1 MKIQKIISIKELA
14 AVVLIISLLTIVSC
28 GNQEE
33 SSAQENSTSSVSQNN
48 VEAPKMDIFAA
59 TFMGDIKAVRQ
70 HIKAGTDLNAKDEY
84 GSSPLIIAA
93 TFNKTEIAKALIDA
107 GADLQI
113 TNNEGGTVLHIAA
126 FFCRTEIV
134 EALLTK
140 GTDKTK
146 KNNYGATAEQTV
158 SGSFTDAKPIY
169 DQISKDLGPFGFK
182 LNYEQLETSRPKI
195 AEMLK

>member
-1 MKIQKIISIKELA
+1 MKIQKIISIKKLA
-14 AVVLIISLLTIVSC
+14 AVMLMISLLTIVSC

-33 SSAQENSTSSVSQNN
+33 NSAQENSTTTVSQNN
-48 VEAPKMDIFAA
+48 IEAPQMDIFAA

-70 HIKAGTDLNAKDEY
+70 HIKAGTDLNAKDQY
-84 GSSPLIIAA
+84 GSNPLIIAA

-113 TNNEGGTVLHIAA
+113 TNNEGGTALHIAA

-134 EALLTK
+134 EALLIK
-140 GTDKTK
+140 GADKTI
-146 KNNYGATAEQTV
+146 KNNYGSTAHETV
-158 SGSFTDAKPIY
+158 SGSFTDVKPIY
-169 DQISKDLGPFGFK
+169 DQFSKNLGSLGFK
-182 LNYEQLETSRPKI
+182 LDYEQLETTRPKI

>member
-1 MKIQKIISIKELA
+1 MKIQKILSFK
-14 AVVLIISLLTIVSC
+14 SLLVTMFMITLLSIVSC
-28 GNQEE
+28 NYEQA

-70 HIKAGTDLNAKDEY
+70 HIKAATDLNAKDQY

-107 GADLQI
+107 GADLHI
-113 TNNEGGTVLHIAA
+113 TNNEGGTALHVAA

-134 EALLTK
+134 AALLKK
-140 GTDKTK
+140 GTDKSI
-146 KNNYGATAEQTV
+146 KNKYGATALESV
-158 SGSFTDAKPIY
+158 SGSFDDVKPIY
-169 DQISKDLGPFGFK
+169 DQFSKNLGPLGFK
-182 LNYEQLETSRPKI
+182 LDYEQLETSRPKI

>member
-14 AVVLIISLLTIVSC
+14 AVVLMISLLTIVSC

-33 SSAQENSTSSVSQNN
+33 SSAQENSTSSVPQNN

-70 HIKAGTDLNAKDEY
+70 HINAGTNLNAKDEY

-182 LNYEQLETSRPKI
+182 LNYEQLETTRPKI

>member
-33 SSAQENSTSSVSQNN
+33 SSAQENSKSSTSQIN

-70 HIKAGTDLNAKDEY
+70 HIKAGTDLNAKDQY
-84 GSSPLIIAA
+84 GSNPLIIAA

-134 EALLTK
+134 VALLKK
-140 GTDKTK
+140 GADKTL
-146 KNNYGATAEQTV
+146 KNNYGSTALESV

-182 LNYEQLETSRPKI
+182 LNYEQLETTRPKI